1 MFQTDN
7 NGDYCDR
14 ILLLGSA
21 VYYINKNK
29 TKCEKQS
36 QYLICY
42 SYSSSP
48 TTITGINGW
57 EKQKGGKE
65 EL

>member
-21 VYYINKNK
+21 VYYINENE
-29 TKCEKQS
+29 TKYDKQS
-36 QYLICY
+36 QYL
-42 SYSSSP
+42 
-48 TTITGINGW
+48 NN
-57 EKQKGGKE
+57 
-65 EL
+65 L